1 MFYLILKFNIKLN
14 KTYKKGARNMF
25 FVFCKIITLF
35 ILPFGLFLALSF
47 VNILIQNIFLNFI
60 LLSTLYLISIGN
72 FSKLIFKY
80 AEKPWK
86 RISEKNIDNANAIV
100 VLSGDG
106 PYIRGPNRTI
116 EFGNRDRFNAAINLY
131 KKGKAPLIVF
141 TSTALGAPINNFQLE
156 TGNTFL
162 EEARK
167 SDIPNNDLKK
177 TSIVRNTIEEINAIK
192 NIISKS
198 CPNNNPKIILITSAL
213 HMTRAKNLLQKKGIS
228 VLPYPVEFKTDFFN
242 KKAFIFKP
250 EDYFPSVEGLQKSS
264 EAIKEIYGR
273 IIYRFF

>member
-1 MFYLILKFNIKLN
+1 
-14 KTYKKGARNMF
+14 MF
-25 FVFCKIITLF
+25 FAFCKVITLF
-35 ILPFGLFLALSF
+35 FLPIGLFLALSF
-47 VNILIQNIFLNFI
+47 INIFIQNIFLNFI

-86 RISEKNIDNANAIV
+86 RISEKNIDNADAIV

-131 KKGKAPLIVF
+131 KNGKAPFIVF

-162 EEARK
+162 EEARNF
-167 SDIPNNDLKK
+167 DIPDNDLKK
-177 TSIVRNTIEEINAIK
+177 TSLVKNTIEEINAIK
-192 NIISKS
+192 KIISKS
-198 CPNNNPKIILITSAL
+198 STNKPKIILITSAL
-213 HMTRAKNLLQKKGIS
+213 HMARAKNLLQKKGIS
-228 VLPYPVEFKTDFFN
+228 VLPFPVEFKTDFIN
-242 KKAFIFKP
+242 QKAFIFKP
-250 EDYFPSVEGLQKSS
+250 EDYFPSVEGLKKSS
-264 EAIKEIYGR
+264 EAIKEFYSR
-273 IIYRFF
+273 IIYRFY